1 MSVVSQ
7 QSFFERVTSFLWR
20 CRKLLVVG
28 ALLWL
33 IGLIAHPF
41 LLAIAIGL
49 VFFGLLIELVYEFWP
64 HKLDRESS
72 ISWGVGVSVDA
83 TSGDSGGDGDGGGGG
98 GGE

>member
-7 QSFFERVTSFLWR
+7 RSFFERFTSFLWR
-20 CRKLLVVG
+20 CRKILVAG
-28 ALLWL
+28 ALLSL
-33 IGLIAHPF
+33 IGFIAHPF

-64 HKLDRESS
+64 HKLDPERS
-72 ISWGVGVSVDA
+72 ISWGVGVNVDA
-83 TSGDSGGDGDGGGGG
+83 TSGDSGGDGGGGGG